1 MVLDNVASGDY
12 TFDGW
17 TDEIILSTFNNKV
30 SVPSYQCA
38 SFHTYHLT
46 HILCCPRSHS
56 PSLVR
61 AFSLVLSRSLSL
73 SLSLQRRIVN
83 DVDGSTRFV
92 GVCGLIAATY
102 ANPQSLGDSTPQAIS
117 LSVAQGTCAAP
128 RCQGAPSSSAFPGLD
143 TSTVEKC
150 NKEGGAVQGYMCNAR
165 CQPGFQQVGSMIC
178 DSEGN
183 WNSFACVDESET
195 STAPCHIQLDGEDFK
210 SIQYDAEQMCG
221 YTSAH
226 GAQCDF
232 TCKNYVRVGGLLT
245 CNNGVWEKDEANLPQ
260 CLDITDVPRAP
271 VSKPCVEADQ
281 NAEGTFVVTWEA
293 PSTCQGSDGA
303 HTLCSPTHKFYFV
316 VTDGSGGESALQVRL
331 RTPHSSAHIY
341 FFNVAH
347 AGACPRFRRSPH
359 SLPSSPAPL
368 LSFFAVCC
376 LELRHPDA
384 RPLRIPA
391 GASDSGLCYRC
402 RRRQRCR

>member
-17 TDEIILSTFNNKV
+17 TDEILLSTYNRKV
-30 SVPSYQCA
+30 SVPSYHCD
-38 SFHTYHLT
+38 SF
-46 HILCCPRSHS
+46 PSHS
-56 PSLVR
+56 PLDPHCAVPALTHPPSSARSLS
-61 AFSLVLSRSLSL
+61 FSLVLSRCLSFSLSP
-73 SLSLQRRIVN
+73 QRQIVN

-102 ANPQSLGDSTPQAIS
+102 ATPQSLGDSTPQAIS

-183 WNSFACVDESET
+183 WNSFACVDESEA
-195 STAPCHIQLDGEDFK
+195 STAPCHIQLDGEDFN

-232 TCKNYVRVGGLLT
+232 TCKNHVRVGGLLT

-271 VSKPCVEADQ
+271 VSKPSSKRTRTPRAPTSSLGKRHPLAKDQ
-281 NAEGTFVVTWEA
+281 ME
-293 PSTCQGSDGA
+293 
-303 HTLCSPTHKFYFV
+303 HTLSAVPPTSSTSSSRMAPVANLHSRYDCV
-316 VTDGSGGESALQVRL
+316 YLTR
-331 RTPHSSAHIY
+331 PHTY
-341 FFNVAH
+341 T
-347 AGACPRFRRSPH
+347 
-359 SLPSSPAPL
+359 SLM
-368 LSFFAVCC
+368 
-376 LELRHPDA
+376 
-384 RPLRIPA
+384 
-391 GASDSGLCYRC
+391 
-402 RRRQRCR
+402 